1 MPSTN
6 IRLLQ
11 TKDYLNAIETGGL
24 EFKARFSKKE
34 INNNKFY
41 LVKGTD
47 KFIQLNEDYS
57 FIDCR
62 LDNSYHSHYM
72 ANITKEELPKFVERM
87 IEPNKRFF
95 MESGDSYEDEEL
107 ELLGLDY
114 LRNSTV
120 EDYLAQLNENIDDV
134 YNIFRTLTV
143 LSATSKLVVS
153 KAGAFVFSF
162 YKNDKDTLSAEDTA
176 LLEVGRISG
185 LFDSLDDLEPIKMLE
200 KAIVKHH
207 YNELHKLVSY
217 LKANK
222 EDLPVDIQDVLKDSL
237 VLSLENLGK
246 KHKGEYYYK

>member
-11 TKDYLNAIETGGL
+11 TKDYLNATENGGL

-62 LDNSYHSHYM
+62 LDKSYHPHYM
-72 ANITKEELPKFVERM
+72 ANITKEDLPKFVERM
-87 IEPNKRFF
+87 LENNNQFF
-95 MESGDSYEDEEL
+95 IESGDSHEDEEL
-107 ELLGLDY
+107 ELLGLDS
-114 LRNSTV
+114 LRRSNV
-120 EDYLAQLNENIDDV
+120 KEYLAQLNENIDDV
-134 YNIFRTLTV
+134 YTIFRTLTV
-143 LSATSKLVVS
+143 LNAASKLVVS
-153 KAGAFVFSF
+153 KAGAFVFS
-162 YKNDKDTLSAEDTA
+162 YYNNDKEPLITEDYV

-207 YNELHKLVSY
+207 YSELHKLVAY

-222 EDLPVDIQDVLKDSL
+222 EDLPEDMQDVLKDSL

-246 KHKGEYYYK
+246 KHKGQYEYK